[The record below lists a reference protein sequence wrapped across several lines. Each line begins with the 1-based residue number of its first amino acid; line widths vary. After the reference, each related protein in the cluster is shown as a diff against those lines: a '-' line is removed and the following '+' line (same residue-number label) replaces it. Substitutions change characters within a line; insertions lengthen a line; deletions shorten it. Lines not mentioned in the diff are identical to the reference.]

1 MDDRTLYVP
10 SHEGENVLPNSPW
23 FHKLLRYAQRK
34 SSRVA
39 IRDVNANIEKTY
51 HDLVSDALAF
61 RNELRRRMSA
71 QTLRDLAEN
80 KEVYIGLLAAGGYE
94 YTVGF
99 IAIVALG
106 AAVVPM
112 AAGLPV
118 EEAAYF
124 LSKARCVSLV
134 ASTTS
139 EDLAK
144 SIAQFMGEKKNFHIP
159 CISPIASF
167 FQPIPFPASEI
178 VISSNRMLDMNGA
191 SAVIFTSGTTG
202 PPKGAVQRR
211 TWLTGNAET
220 DGDFYGIMEQDVVLH
235 TLPVHHASG
244 VGLTFLP
251 FLTAGACIEFRSG
264 SFNTAWTWE
273 RWRQGGLTFF
283 SGVPTIYMRMM
294 RYYEENIATQ
304 APRSTRSICCWSQ
317 EHSHDALYGATEFGA
332 VIKTDLDTRET
343 PRNSVGR
350 VAEGVC
356 LKLEDDGHLLVKC
369 PYMFSKY
376 LHDEKATSEAHDQ
389 DGYKISALDIEREI
403 LGLDYVS
410 EVMVVGVEDEEFGQR
425 VAATISLKTDQNT
438 TRKKLSLAELRD
450 DLRSKLTGYK
460 IPTIL
465 RVIKGELPK
474 SGTGKVQKKILGPRF
489 FPSNYRDI
497 PEIQVWSK
505 ELRARL

>member
-1 MDDRTLYVP
+1 M
-10 SHEGENVLPNSPW
+10 
-23 FHKLLRYAQRK
+23 
-34 SSRVA
+34 
-39 IRDVNANIEKTY
+39 
-51 HDLVSDALAF
+51 
-61 RNELRRRMSA
+61 
-71 QTLRDLAEN
+71 
-80 KEVYIGLLAAGGYE
+80 
-94 YTVGF
+94 
-99 IAIVALG
+99 
-106 AAVVPM
+106 
-112 AAGLPV
+112 

-220 DGDFYGIMEQDVVLH
+220 DGDFYGITEQDVVLH

-304 APRSTRSICCWSQ
+304 APEVRDQYVAGARSIRTMLCGS
-317 EHSHDALYGATEFGA
+317 SALPGPVQNFWEDLRQKPILTRYGATEFGA

-376 LHDEKATSEAHDQ
+376 VYAPYSVR
-389 DGYKISALDIEREI
+389 GFY
-403 LGLDYVS
+403 
-410 EVMVVGVEDEEFGQR
+410 
-425 VAATISLKTDQNT
+425 
-438 TRKKLSLAELRD
+438 
-450 DLRSKLTGYK
+450 
-460 IPTIL
+460 
-465 RVIKGELPK
+465 
-474 SGTGKVQKKILGPRF
+474 
-489 FPSNYRDI
+489 
-497 PEIQVWSK
+497 
-505 ELRARL
+505 